1 MRPKK
6 MLLKLRR
13 NLLWLPSD
21 YDANTD
27 IDKNF
32 DQENDA
38 NNVSSQSTLVDPL
51 TQAEN
56 NLEGASIEMQ
66 ARNDDST
73 DSTGKSD
80 DTSTTAGLF
89 SPSTA
94 TQELSATTSVPSA
107 VPLLNYF

>member
-21 YDANTD
+21 YNANTD

-56 NLEGASIEMQ
+56 NLEDASIEMQ
-66 ARNDDST
+66 ARND

-94 TQELSATTSVPSA
+94 TQELSVTTSVPSA